1 MDKELIISTLLLT
14 FFSGVAIFLLQSM
27 GVNFCGNE
35 ELTFNYE
42 INFKGNECK
51 ILNDKFVIC
60 KYKNLDDLEITDFE
74 GVTPNG
80 KDL

>member
-14 FFSGVAIFLLQSM
+14 FFSGVVIFLLQSM

-60 KYKNLDDLEITDFE
+60 KYKTLDDLEITDFE
-74 GVTPNG
+74 GVTTNG
-80 KDL
+80 K

>member
-1 MDKELIISTLLLT
+1 MDNFLGVILILIMSVTLLSIGMFRLG
-14 FFSGVAIFLLQSM
+14 SS
-27 GVNFCGNE
+27 NCCNE

-60 KYKNLDDLEITDFE
+60 KYKTLDDLEITDFE
-74 GVTPNG
+74 GVTTNG

>member
-14 FFSGVAIFLLQSM
+14 FFSGVVIFLLQSM

-35 ELTFNYE
+35 ELIFNYE
-42 INFKGNECK
+42 INFKGNECH

-60 KYKNLDDLEITDFE
+60 KYKTLDDLEITDFE
-74 GVTPNG
+74 GVPTNG
-80 KDL
+80 K